1 MLKAKGSHRLI
12 EVAFGL
18 IVAISVGVAA
28 AGKGPFAHETANA
41 NVQQTATTNGPVE
54 TNARHFKRIPGA
66 APTESSTPDGQ
77 PWIGSVTVTVMVV
90 VKSGKGALRVI
101 DGENNDPADGSR
113 MYPASVNIAGK
124 GPHTVT
130 FILGAGQDYVFPP
143 EPQWKRT
150 GDGPLKAKTVV
161 TSIQGSVV

>member
-1 MLKAKGSHRLI
+1 LRSASGSPPP
-12 EVAFGL
+12 A
-18 IVAISVGVAA
+18 
-28 AGKGPFAHETANA
+28 KGPFAHETANA

-77 PWIGSVTVTVMVV
+77 PWIGSVTVTVV

-130 FILGAGQDYVFPP
+130 FILGADQDYVFPP

-150 GDGPLKAKTVV
+150 GDRSLKAKTVV